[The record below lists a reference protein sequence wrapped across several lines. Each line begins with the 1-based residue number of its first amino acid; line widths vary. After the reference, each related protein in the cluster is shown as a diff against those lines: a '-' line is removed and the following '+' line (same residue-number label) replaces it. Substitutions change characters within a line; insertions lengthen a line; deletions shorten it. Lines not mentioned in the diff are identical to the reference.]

1 MEFDLNRIPDLDTLN
16 RDALQA
22 LLRQLEELY
31 GETEAREPEDED
43 SEEYEDWLN
52 DLNDVEDL
60 MDEIEERLEE
70 AT

>member
-16 RDALQA
+16 RDSLQT

-31 GETEAREPEDED
+31 REVDTQEPEDED
-43 SEEYEDWLN
+43 SEEYEDWLT

-60 MDEIEERLEE
+60 MEEIEERLEE
-70 AT
+70 ES